1 MSTEDKKEPRKA
13 TDLLIDI
20 DNRLRIVEKRLAVF
34 DFQQKLIINSL
45 NKLIGIKQQEEKDNI
60 PTVNVA
66 QVKKPTITAA
76 PVVAP
81 QKPTQPASQ
90 SVAVEQEPKKESAIE
105 RKARLMHME
114 KVAKQNNEE
123 YSFNLSNNI
132 KTEKNQQKKS
142 PEEDIAFNVIK
153 GDVNNSA
160 LNVEAAAEESTEGPK
175 VPVTQKASLYDGT
188 VIALAEVVI
197 TNTIT
202 GSVKKLSTG
211 NNGRW
216 QTSLS
221 PGVYTLNV
229 NGKVGGEAVEY
240 SQNFD
245 VPPTDAV
252 LDIPPP
258 EVYKKRPKNRIK
270 STTPP

>member
-45 NKLIGIKQQEEKDNI
+45 NKLVALKQETERDNI
-60 PTVNVA
+60 PTANVA
-66 QVKKPTITAA
+66 QVKKPN
-76 PVVAP
+76 VVVEP
-81 QKPTQPASQ
+81 I
-90 SVAVEQEPKKESAIE
+90 VAVEQEPKKESSIE
-105 RKARLMHME
+105 RKARLMHIE
-114 KVAKQNNEE
+114 KTAKQNEE
-123 YSFNLSNNI
+123 FSFDISNSI
-132 KTEKNQQKKS
+132 KTEKTKQQPQKV
-142 PEEDIAFNVIK
+142 PESTNKATEDNVNI
-153 GDVNNSA
+153 SA
-160 LNVEAAAEESTEGPK
+160 LNVEATATTAAEELNK

-188 VIALAEVVI
+188 VIALAEVII
-197 TNTIT
+197 TNTTT
-202 GSVKKLSTG
+202 GNVKKLSTG

-221 PGVYTLNV
+221 PGVYTLKV

-270 STTPP
+270 

>member
-45 NKLIGIKQQEEKDNI
+45 NKLVALKQETERDNI
-60 PTVNVA
+60 PTANVA
-66 QVKKPTITAA
+66 QVKKPN
-76 PVVAP
+76 VVVEP
-81 QKPTQPASQ
+81 I
-90 SVAVEQEPKKESAIE
+90 VAVEQEPKKESSIE